1 MNFVE
6 LFGDSV
12 RVKVLDLLLSE
23 PEKVYS
29 QSEISRR
36 VNCSV
41 SSVGR
46 VLEPLIELG
55 LIKTLNFKGQV
66 KIVAVNKDH
75 HVINKLIK
83 FRKEIS
89 EL

>member
-6 LFGDSV
+6 LFDDSV
-12 RVKVLDLLLSE
+12 RVKVLDLLLSD

-36 VNCSV
+36 VGCSV

-46 VLEPLIELG
+46 ALEPLMELG

-75 HVINKLIK
+75 PVTNKLIK

>member
-1 MNFVE
+1 MNLVE
-6 LFGDSV
+6 LFGNSV
-12 RVKVLDLLLSE
+12 RVKVLDLLLSD

-36 VNCSV
+36 VSCSV

-55 LIKTLNFKGQV
+55 LVKTLNFKGQV
-66 KIVAVNKDH
+66 KIVVVNKDH
-75 HVINKLIK
+75 TITNKLIK